1 MEKSLKNNKYLIYG
15 KGGHGRVV
23 EDTIYQL
30 DTTNVVDYFD
40 DASNPY
46 SVAYEAEAKLIVGIG
61 NNEVRKRIVGEVK
74 HAFATIIHPTAYVSP
89 SAELGE
95 GTVVLANAVIQAN
108 AKVGKHCIINANVT
122 IDHDAIVEDYVCTYP
137 ASYVAGFARITE
149 GQTLKPGQVVWKS
162 EVF

>member
-1 MEKSLKNNKYLIYG
+1 MEKLLKNNKYLIYG

-46 SVAYEAEAKLIVGIG
+46 SVTYEQDVELIIGIG

-89 SAELGE
+89 SAEIGE

-149 GQTLKPGQVVWKS
+149 GQILKPGQVVWKS